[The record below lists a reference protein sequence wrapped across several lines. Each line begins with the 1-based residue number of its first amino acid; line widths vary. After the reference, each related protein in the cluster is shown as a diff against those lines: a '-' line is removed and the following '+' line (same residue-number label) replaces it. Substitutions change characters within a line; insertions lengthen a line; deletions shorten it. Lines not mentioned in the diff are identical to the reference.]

1 MRGSEES
8 DLGPYVARVHRL
20 KRRFRLG
27 HRSGALPGSAANL
40 ALPTTLGGGQ
50 RRIVRGLERDGFIC
64 PSTSEGDIALPPPNF
79 GRLRVDNCRDEG
91 CSKARMP
98 NKGTIRVSSACHIA
112 DFVRTL
118 GGSPER
124 VFRAAGVVPAE
135 VDSPDRWLEA
145 ERLGGLFEA
154 GALELDDP
162 WFGVRFGLE
171 APIEDF
177 GVVAYVVLNAPLVRT
192 AIENLRRYAREYS
205 YGPIEKASIEVF
217 GDVAE
222 IAFRTP
228 TAMGDRVRHL
238 LECHFTSIAR
248 TLRRLVASDSVVS
261 EVCFQHLNLAGRS
274 EVCSEF
280 DVAFRF
286 GANANAVRFESSALQ
301 LPVVGADRSLLPVVR
316 TRLADLRGA
325 AGVDFPSRVGG
336 EIAAMLCDGPPHVGK
351 VARNLAM
358 SPRSLQR
365 RLAEHGT
372 SFREVLG
379 SIRVEMAEEYL
390 SGSDLQVSEIAALL
404 GYAEPSSFTHA
415 FRAARGLSP
424 KDWRCRRSR

>member
-1 MRGSEES
+1 MMRGSEES
-8 DLGPYVARVHRL
+8 DLGPYVAGVHRL

-64 PSTSEGDIALPPPNF
+64 PSTSEGDIALPPPKF
-79 GRLRVDNCRDEG
+79 GRLRVDNWRDEG

-316 TRLADLRGA
+316 TRLAGQQELVLA
-325 AGVDFPSRVGG
+325 GG
-336 EIAAMLCDGPPHVGK
+336 EIDVRRPEDAPRRKRRTAQLESLTVDRSAHSAA
-351 VARNLAM
+351 ARNVQDA
-358 SPRSLQR
+358 PRRAPHFEATSKSLLPLVPRPGRPDPQR
-365 RLAEHGT
+365 E
-372 SFREVLG
+372 REL
-379 SIRVEMAEEYL
+379 
-390 SGSDLQVSEIAALL
+390 
-404 GYAEPSSFTHA
+404 HA
-415 FRAARGLSP
+415 
-424 KDWRCRRSR
+424 